1 MSKKI
6 LPSKESKLSPRQ
18 TSILFAMVKEYCNS
32 GKSIGSKELQEKYGF
47 ECSSATIRNE
57 LVALRKSGFLYQP
70 FTNSSSRPTEKAYKI
85 FINQLILGLQATHRQ
100 QQKLKQQ
107 ILELEENQ
115 FKLNK
120 ELSRLLAGNTGGV
133 GFAVDE
139 RSEDYA
145 GIANLVNQPSE
156 GRVVD
161 ILDFLDNLD
170 NHKQHLLSSYK
181 KDDLQAIDSKSSL
194 QAYVGQENPILP
206 LGKGYAMILAKIE
219 PKDSQKSVVGL
230 IAPPH
235 LLARKKN
242 LELVDAIS
250 KIFQP
255 DKKAKKNSKPSSK
268 SSIKPSNDQSTDKK

>member
-6 LPSKESKLSPRQ
+6 LPPRESKLSPRQ
-18 TSILFAMVKEYCNS
+18 TSILFAIVKEYCNS

-70 FTNSSSRPTEKAYKI
+70 FTNSSSRPTEKAYKV
-85 FINQLILGLQATHRQ
+85 FINQLILGLQTTHRQ

-145 GIANLVNQPSE
+145 GVANLVNQPSE

-170 NHKQHLLSSYK
+170 NHKQHLLSSSK
-181 KDDLQAIDSKSSL
+181 KNNDMQVKDSKSNL

-219 PKDSQKSVVGL
+219 HKGSQKSVVGL

-255 DKKAKKNSKPSSK
+255 NKKSKEKSKPSSK
-268 SSIKPSNDQSTDKK
+268 SSDEQKIS